1 MRPIVFVLLLAA
13 PCLASAHGLLIDA
26 ETNGA
31 TITGTVYYTNGDL
44 GVNESVALLDL
55 TIADGKPPVSGT
67 TDSAGRFSFPVI
79 ASHRYRVSA
88 YGEEG
93 HNVDL
98 ELIAEADARPEF
110 IDLQSA
116 SADPSWLPPAWAV
129 IGGAL
134 LLSLV
139 PTLILRKRRAG

>member
-1 MRPIVFVLLLAA
+1 MRAIVLVLLLTA
-13 PCLASAHGLLIDA
+13 PRLASAHGLLIDA
-26 ETNGA
+26 ETNGV

-44 GVNESVALLDL
+44 AANESVALLDL
-55 TIADGKPPVSGT
+55 TVAGGKPTAGT
-67 TDSAGRFSFPVI
+67 TDSAGRFSFPVV

-98 ELIAEADARPEF
+98 ELVAEADARPKF
-110 IDLQSA
+110 VDLQTA
-116 SADPSWLPPAWAV
+116 TADPSWLPPAWAV
-129 IGGAL
+129 IGGIL

-139 PTLILRKRRAG
+139 PALILRKRR